1 MVWVADVLDGTTK
14 KMDDV
19 VYEAQASYA
28 SR

>member
-1 MVWVADVLDGTTK
+1 MVWVAEVLNGTAEEV
-14 KMDDV
+14 DDI

>member
-1 MVWVADVLDGTTK
+1 MVRVAEVLDRSPEEV
-14 KMDDV
+14 DDV